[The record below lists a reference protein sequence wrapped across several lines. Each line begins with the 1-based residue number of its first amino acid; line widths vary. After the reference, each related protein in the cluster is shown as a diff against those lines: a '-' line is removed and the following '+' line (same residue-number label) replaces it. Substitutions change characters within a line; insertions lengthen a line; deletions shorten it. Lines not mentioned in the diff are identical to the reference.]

1 MVLLNPG
8 AVFGH
13 QFNYIQF
20 FLRLR
25 VPLAMAAIVFAILG
39 LGANFLGIEIAIRGA
54 GDAAATHPITALC
67 LIGTDLSI
75 LRLNRFG

>member
-39 LGANFLGIEIAIRGA
+39 LGANFLGIEIAIRGEV
-54 GDAAATHPITALC
+54 T
-67 LIGTDLSI
+67 
-75 LRLNRFG
+75 LRPRIRLPHCV

>member
-1 MVLLNPG
+1 
-8 AVFGH
+8 
-13 QFNYIQF
+13 
-20 FLRLR
+20 
-25 VPLAMAAIVFAILG
+25 MAAIVFAILG

-67 LIGTDLSI
+67 LIGTGLSI